1 MEKCRLMEK
10 PLYPMNNSIGS
21 EGAWIFQK
29 IGFTIIRGMIY

>member
-21 EGAWIFQK
+21 EGAYPFD
-29 IGFTIIRGMIY
+29 TE

>member
-21 EGAWIFQK
+21 EGAYSFD
-29 IGFTIIRGMIY
+29 TE